1 MHNNDFLVLFALAL
15 IIVLGHMSG
24 YYRSNSN
31 WQEKLIALE
40 LAHYQNDAKT
50 GETTFVINV
59 EKK

>member
-15 IIVLGHMSG
+15 IVLGHMSG